1 MGIEWMTVIY
11 QRSDPSAY
19 YVRGSYRRVRSP
31 SLWID
36 AMLGLTYD

>member
-19 YVRGSYRRVRSP
+19 CVRGSFSCARSP

-36 AMLGLTYD
+36 AMLGLSYD